1 MVAVSHQTAVGSGLT
16 VDTVLDQLQH
26 HHHHQAVHHH
36 GLQHYSSDTSDMTM
50 SETNLDNLYPALV
63 QCFGIILLGFTA
75 GKFSIISDVEAKG
88 KRVKNL

>member
-16 VDTVLDQLQH
+16 VDTVLDQL
-26 HHHHQAVHHH
+26 HHHHQAGHHH
-36 GLQHYSSDTSDMTM
+36 GLHHYTSDTSDMTVT
-50 SETNLDNLYPALV
+50 ETNLDNLYPALV

-88 KRVKNL
+88 EKQI